1 MNNTSLIMRTAIKT
15 SLRMRSVV
23 VVSIGIVLICV
34 IGVAAIFA
42 TQFIGPGVKT
52 AVPDQAAL
60 ENFFGLILFT
70 TSFIS
75 IGIFASVNAFQSLT
89 REKSRGNIQAL
100 LATPLSPGDIW
111 LGTSLA
117 VFLPGFFFALIMTL
131 AAFLVLNLIYF
142 MPDMGFMFTPWML
155 ISNLIAVPLI
165 YLSLMLLVHQ
175 IGLAGKPATANV
187 ITQIFLP
194 VMIALMINLAVR
206 DVINAGSW
214 LFTFILLCLALIIG
228 IFVIRQRSKLTIE
241 RIILSQ

>member
-1 MNNTSLIMRTAIKT
+1 MSNISMVMQTAIKT

-23 VVSIGIVLICV
+23 LVSIGVVLICV
-34 IGVAAIFA
+34 VGVAAIFA
-42 TQFIGPGVKT
+42 TQFIGPGVNKAT
-52 AVPDQAAL
+52 PDQSAL

-100 LATPLSPGDIW
+100 LATPLAPGDIW
-111 LGTSLA
+111 LGKSLA
-117 VFLPGFFFALIMTL
+117 VFLPGFVFAVIMTI
-131 AAFLVLNLIYF
+131 AAFLVLNFIYF
-142 MPDMGFMFTPWML
+142 VPKIGFILTPWML
-155 ISNLIAVPLI
+155 ISNLIAVPLV
-165 YLSLMLLVHQ
+165 YLSLMLLVHE
-175 IGLAGKPATANV
+175 IGLAGKPTTANV

-206 DVINAGSW
+206 DVMNAGSW
-214 LFTFILLCLALIIG
+214 LFTVVLFGLALVIG
-228 IFVIRQRSKLTIE
+228 FFVLKLRSTLSVE

>member
-1 MNNTSLIMRTAIKT
+1 MSNISMVMQTAIKT

-23 VVSIGIVLICV
+23 FVSIGVVLICV

-42 TQFIGPGVKT
+42 TQFIGPGVNVAT
-52 AVPDQAAL
+52 PDQSAL

-100 LATPLSPGDIW
+100 LATPLAPGDIW
-111 LGTSLA
+111 LGKSLA
-117 VFLPGFFFALIMTL
+117 VFLPGFVFAVIMTI
-131 AAFLVLNLIYF
+131 AAFLVLNFIYF
-142 MPDMGFMFTPWML
+142 VPKIGFILTPWML
-155 ISNLIAVPLI
+155 ISNLIAVPLV
-165 YLSLMLLVHQ
+165 YLSLMLLVHE
-175 IGLAGKPATANV
+175 IGLAGKPTTANV

-206 DVINAGSW
+206 DVMNAGSW
-214 LFTFILLCLALIIG
+214 LFTVILFGLALVIG
-228 IFVIRQRSKLTIE
+228 FFVLKLRSTLSVE